1 MTSTPDAPVRT
12 VSLAV
17 GEVVGESANS
27 WKVLRHIAEGGFS
40 SVYAV
45 RPATPETQEA
55 YGPDDRALKCL
66 RGTDDEITQVRD
78 EAERIAEVEGHENV
92 LGLITSLRVRS
103 PASSDDLA
111 EAGSLGLILE
121 LGAEDLYGF
130 ARRMRPGEQAWA
142 GIFEQV
148 AAGLEHIHARRVIH
162 GDIKPTNMLRI
173 GSAFKI
179 ADFGVSV
186 PADSRE
192 ATSSLLARTLAYLP
206 PESCARLAEVV
217 ADPTV
222 RPAPNGE
229 DKITS
234 PDHVRVT
241 SGQELDQG
249 RVTNGSA
256 GAREAGSARQPSPD
270 WVPSHASD
278 VWALAVSMHRMLTGR
293 HITAGVTPQQQ
304 YELVCQARYSVDDR
318 VSSGWRQLFAD
329 CLAHRPEDRSVT
341 TAAELRR
348 RLAELAVPEDYVG
361 VPWLPGAPRLVAVLS
376 PDPGL
381 RAEETRPLVLY
392 LTRPGGRVQGT
403 FAEPDGV
410 LLEAIRHLHETAV
423 PALAQQVR
431 DAQRGAARAAEERD
445 ELQQEVGLLAAS
457 GPRTEIMDKSAPTEQ
472 IKRLSAEVTTA
483 IRQRDELTRERDRL
497 ARERYALA
505 RRVEQLEREPARSAA
520 PRYGYDY
527 ETYQQ
532 PSRGRSALGCFFVVA
547 LALVIA
553 LSIALLVGSGL
564 AGDPPQDVLDHVV
577 NRISDAIDRL

>member
-1 MTSTPDAPVRT
+1 VTSTPDAPVRT
-12 VSLAV
+12 VSLAI
-17 GEVVGESANS
+17 GEVVGEAAKR
-27 WKVLRHIAEGGFS
+27 WEVLRHIAEGGFS

-55 YGPDDRALKCL
+55 YGTADRALKCVQ
-66 RGTDDEITQVRD
+66 GTDEEITQVRD

-92 LGLITSLRVRS
+92 LGLITSLRIHS
-103 PASSDDLA
+103 PAAGDDPA
-111 EAGSLGLILE
+111 TAGSLGLILE
-121 LGAEDLYGF
+121 LADEDLYGF

-142 GIFEQV
+142 GIFEQI
-148 AAGLEHIHARRVIH
+148 AAGLEHIHARRVVH

-173 GSAFKI
+173 DAAFKI

-186 PADSRE
+186 PADGL
-192 ATSSLLARTLAYLP
+192 APTSSLLARTLAYLP
-206 PESCARLAEVV
+206 PESCAGV
-217 ADPTV
+217 AHIATDSAGQ
-222 RPAPNGE
+222 RAPNGE
-229 DKITS
+229 RKITG
-234 PDHVRVT
+234 PDQVRVT
-241 SGQELDQG
+241 GSRQVDQG
-249 RVTNGSA
+249 QATNGSA
-256 GAREAGSARQPSPD
+256 AREGASPRQRSPD
-270 WVPSHASD
+270 WVPSYASD

-318 VSSGWRQLFAD
+318 VSPGWRQLFAD

-341 TAAELRR
+341 SAAELRR
-348 RLAELAVPEDYVG
+348 RLAELAIPEDYVG

-381 RAEETRPLVLY
+381 RSKDTRALVLY
-392 LTRPGGRVQGT
+392 LTRPGGRVHGT
-403 FAEPDGV
+403 FAEPDDDV

-431 DAQRGAARAAEERD
+431 DAQRGAVRAAEERD
-445 ELQQEVGLLAAS
+445 KLQQEFGRIAAS
-457 GPRTEIMDKSAPTEQ
+457 GPSTEIMDKSAPTEQ

-497 ARERYALA
+497 AREQFALA
-505 RRVEQLEREPARSAA
+505 RRVEQLEREPVW
-520 PRYGYDY
+520 PVTPTHGYDY
-527 ETYQQ
+527 QAYQQ
-532 PSRGRSALGCFFVVA
+532 RSRGRSALGCFFVVA

-564 AGDPPQDVLDHVV
+564 AGDPPQDVLNHVV

>member
-12 VSLAV
+12 VSLAI
-17 GEVVGESANS
+17 GEVVGEAANT
-27 WKVLRHIAEGGFS
+27 WEVLRHIAEGGFS

-55 YGPDDRALKCL
+55 YGTNDRALKCV
-66 RGTDDEITQVRD
+66 RGTDEEITHVRD
-78 EAERIAEVEGHENV
+78 EADRIAEVEGHENV
-92 LGLITSLRVRS
+92 LGLITSLRIRA
-103 PASSDDLA
+103 PAEGDPA
-111 EAGSLGLILE
+111 AAGSLGLILE
-121 LGAEDLYGF
+121 LADEDLHGF

-148 AAGLEHIHARRVIH
+148 AAGLEHIHARRVVH

-173 GSAFKI
+173 GAAFKI
-179 ADFGVSV
+179 ADFGVSM
-186 PADSRE
+186 PADGQE

-206 PESCARLAEVV
+206 PESCGGVAHI
-217 ADPTV
+217 ADPAGQ
-222 RPAPNGE
+222 RAPNGE
-229 DKITS
+229 RKITG
-234 PDHVRVT
+234 PDQVRAT
-241 SGQELDQG
+241 DGQQLDQG
-249 RVTNGSA
+249 QATNGSA
-256 GAREAGSARQPSPD
+256 ARAAASRRSPSAD
-270 WVPSHASD
+270 WVPTRAGD
-278 VWALAVSMHRMLTGR
+278 IWALAVSMHRMLTGR

-318 VSSGWRQLFAD
+318 VSAGWRQLFAD

-348 RLAELAVPEDYVG
+348 RLAELAVPQDYLG

-381 RAEETRPLVLY
+381 RSKETRALVLY
-392 LTRPGGRVQGT
+392 LTRPGGRVHGT

-410 LLEAIRHLHETAV
+410 PLEALRHLHETAV

-445 ELQQEVGLLAAS
+445 ELQKELGRIAAS
-457 GPRTEIMDKSAPTEQ
+457 GPSTEIMDSSAPTEQ

-483 IRQRDELTRERDRL
+483 VRQRDELTRERDRL
-497 ARERYALA
+497 AREQYALA
-505 RRVEQLEREPARSAA
+505 RRVEQLEREPVRSAV
-520 PRYGYDY
+520 PGHDYDYDY

-532 PSRGRSALGCFFVVA
+532 RSRGRSALGCFFVVA

-577 NRISDAIDRL
+577 NRISDAINRL

>member
-1 MTSTPDAPVRT
+1 VTSTPDAPVRT

-17 GEVVGESANS
+17 GEVVGEGANS
-27 WKVLRHIAEGGFS
+27 WEVLRHIAEGGFS

-55 YGPDDRALKCL
+55 HGAEDRALKCL

-92 LGLITSLRVRS
+92 LGLITSFRFRAPATS
-103 PASSDDLA
+103 GDPAS
-111 EAGSLGLILE
+111 AGSLGLILE

-142 GIFEQV
+142 GIFEQI
-148 AAGLEHIHARRVIH
+148 AAGLEHIHARRVVH
-162 GDIKPTNMLRI
+162 GDIKPTNMLRV

-186 PADSRE
+186 PADDRE

-206 PESCARLAEVV
+206 PESCERAAEV
-217 ADPTV
+217 AEEPTV
-222 RPAPNGE
+222 RRAPNGE
-229 DKITS
+229 GKITS
-234 PDHVRVT
+234 PDQVRAT
-241 SGQELDQG
+241 ADQDLDQG
-249 RVTNGSA
+249 QATNGAA
-256 GAREAGSARQPSPD
+256 GARGAGGSRQPSPD
-270 WVPSHASD
+270 WMPNQSSD

-293 HITAGVTPQQQ
+293 HITAGVTPPQQ

-329 CLAHRPEDRSVT
+329 CLAHGPEDRSVT

-381 RAEETRPLVLY
+381 RSEETRALALY

-403 FAEPDGV
+403 FAEPDGA
-410 LLEAIRHLHETAV
+410 LLEAIKHLHETAV

-431 DAQRGAARAAEERD
+431 DAQRGAARAAAERD
-445 ELQQEVGLLAAS
+445 ELQQEVGRLAAI
-457 GPRTEIMDKSAPTEQ
+457 GPSTEIMDRSAPTEQ

-483 IRQRDELTRERDRL
+483 IRQRDELSRERDRL
-497 ARERYALA
+497 AREQYALA
-505 RRVEQLEREPARSAA
+505 RRVEQLEHEPARSAA
-520 PRYGYDY
+520 PGYGY
-527 ETYQQ
+527 ETYER
-532 PSRGRSALGCFFVVA
+532 PSPGRNALGCFFVVV